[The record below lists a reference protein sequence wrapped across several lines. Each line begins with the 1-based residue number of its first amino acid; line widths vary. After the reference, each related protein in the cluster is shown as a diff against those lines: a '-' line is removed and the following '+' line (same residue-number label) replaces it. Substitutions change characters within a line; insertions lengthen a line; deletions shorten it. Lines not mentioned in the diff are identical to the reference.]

1 MIKKF
6 SSLNSDET
14 KFWIG
19 MQYQGPNQGKY
30 DLIKI
35 INFFY
40 IYERILQ
47 IFLIKG
53 WFKVGSGTTVLRWAT
68 QIGKKDSQ

>member
-6 SSLNSDET
+6 SSLNSDKT

-30 DLIKI
+30 ENVEKPSHPQLSAPRAR
-35 INFFY
+35 
-40 IYERILQ
+40 E
-47 IFLIKG
+47 G
-53 WFKVGSGTTVLRWAT
+53 
-68 QIGKKDSQ
+68 